1 MITAMK
7 RMMSEVRGDIPDFLN
22 GSTHFFSLN
31 QEGSNFNLGGV
42 FSGFFECETTI
53 G

>member
-1 MITAMK
+1 MITAMI
-7 RMMSEVRGDIPDFLN
+7 RMTSEVRGDVPDFLN
-22 GSTHFFSLN
+22 CSKHFFSLN